1 MKELLKKEISLVL
14 HPTNWLF
21 LALSALVLV
30 PNYPYYVTFFYTGLG
45 IFFLCLSGRENKDL
59 EYTVALPVE
68 KRDVV
73 RARILVAL
81 LLEAAQ
87 MLLVGLFVAVSQSAL
102 KQKNLV
108 GMDANLSLLGLSLPM
123 LGLFNAVFFGLYFKN
138 LVKVGKAFGIASI
151 AIAAYM
157 VAAETCA
164 HALPFVRDVLDTPDP
179 QHLTAKLVTLFL
191 GLAAFVA
198 LTVITL
204 KKSEKNFE
212 KQDL

>member
-102 KQKNLV
+102 KQKNLC
-108 GMDANLSLLGLSLPM
+108 LLYTSP
-123 LGLFNAVFFGLYFKN
+123 
-138 LVKVGKAFGIASI
+138 S
-151 AIAAYM
+151 
-157 VAAETCA
+157 
-164 HALPFVRDVLDTPDP
+164 PRD
-179 QHLTAKLVTLFL
+179 
-191 GLAAFVA
+191 
-198 LTVITL
+198 
-204 KKSEKNFE
+204 
-212 KQDL
+212 

>member
-87 MLLVGLFVAVSQSAL
+87 VLLVGLFVAVSQRAL
-102 KQKNLV
+102 KQNLV
-108 GMDANLSLLGLSLPM
+108 GMDANLSLWGCLCLCWGCLTPY
-123 LGLFNAVFFGLYFKN
+123 FRAVFQKSRQGGKSVRDRKHRDSRIHGGRRNLCTPFLLYGTSWIRLTRSTLRQSSSRCFGAGGVCCADRYH
-138 LVKVGKAFGIASI
+138 VKEVGKEF
-151 AIAAYM
+151 
-157 VAAETCA
+157 
-164 HALPFVRDVLDTPDP
+164 
-179 QHLTAKLVTLFL
+179 
-191 GLAAFVA
+191 
-198 LTVITL
+198 
-204 KKSEKNFE
+204 
-212 KQDL
+212 

>member
-87 MLLVGLFVAVSQSAL
+87 VLLVGLFVAVSQRAL

-123 LGLFNAVFFGLYFKN
+123 LGLFNAVFSGCISKIPSRWE
-138 LVKVGKAFGIASI
+138 KRSGSQAS
-151 AIAAYM
+151 
-157 VAAETCA
+157 
-164 HALPFVRDVLDTPDP
+164 R
-179 QHLTAKLVTLFL
+179 
-191 GLAAFVA
+191 
-198 LTVITL
+198 
-204 KKSEKNFE
+204 
-212 KQDL
+212 

>member
-102 KQKNLV
+102 QAKKSRGHGRQ
-108 GMDANLSLLGLSLPM
+108 S
-123 LGLFNAVFFGLYFKN
+123 F
-138 LVKVGKAFGIASI
+138 AFGAVS
-151 AIAAYM
+151 
-157 VAAETCA
+157 A
-164 HALPFVRDVLDTPDP
+164 HAGAV
-179 QHLTAKLVTLFL
+179 
-191 GLAAFVA
+191 
-198 LTVITL
+198 
-204 KKSEKNFE
+204 
-212 KQDL
+212 

>member
-151 AIAAYM
+151 AIAAY
-157 VAAETCA
+157 TCA